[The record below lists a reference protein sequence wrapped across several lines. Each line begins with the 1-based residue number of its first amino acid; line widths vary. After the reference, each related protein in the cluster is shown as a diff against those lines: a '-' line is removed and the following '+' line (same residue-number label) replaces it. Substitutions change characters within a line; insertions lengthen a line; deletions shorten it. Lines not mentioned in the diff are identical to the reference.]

1 MDQTDQEMKNKKI
14 LVVED
19 EDDAR
24 MLFQTLLQSDGF
36 LFVDGA
42 ANGEV
47 ALEMQKKE
55 KYDLIILDI
64 IMPVMDGLEVLRQ
77 IRDNPSIYGKP
88 YILMLTNLTGDVAE
102 EGIRKYRVDA
112 FLVKVRVDPEQLLT
126 TVKEILR

>member
-1 MDQTDQEMKNKKI
+1 MNNQDLEIKHKKV

-64 IMPVMDGLEVLRQ
+64 IMPVMDGLEVLKQ
-77 IRDNPSIYGKP
+77 IRDNPNIYGNP
-88 YILMLTNLTGDVAE
+88 SILMLTNLTGDVAE
-102 EGIRKYRVDA
+102 EGVRKYRVDG
-112 FLVKVRVDPEQLLT
+112 FLLKVKVDPETLLS
-126 TVKEILR
+126 TVKSILK

>member
-1 MDQTDQEMKNKKI
+1 MNNQDLEIKHKKV

-64 IMPVMDGLEVLRQ
+64 IMPVMDGLEVLKQ
-77 IRDNPSIYGKP
+77 IRDNPNIYGNP
-88 YILMLTNLTGDVAE
+88 SILMLTNLSGDVAE
-102 EGIRKYRVDA
+102 EGVRKYRVSG
-112 FLVKVRVDPEQLLT
+112 FLLKVKVDPETLLS
-126 TVKEILR
+126 TVKSILK